1 MVKIKCILDW
11 LKPFHQ
17 KRKQVISFP
26 RTLFCSCLFTTDFIF
41 STNLWKYQNVLKCI
55 PLNIES
61 WSKRQFKFLNYGRT
75 LNYTMNDCMLTLA
88 TRIWKMRYENRCYS
102 INLTYF
108 LFTVD
113 MLFSLIF
120 FLVTFVCLCICNN
133 NFIVWLYT
141 RTRQIHGFHCVSMI

>member
-1 MVKIKCILDW
+1 MKIKCILDW
-11 LKPFHQ
+11 LKLFHL
-17 KRKQVISFP
+17 KRKQVILFP

-61 WSKRQFKFLNYGRT
+61 WSKRQFKFLNINFT
-75 LNYTMNDCMLTLA
+75 INDWMLTLG

-113 MLFSLIF
+113 MLNSLIF
-120 FLVTFVCLCICNN
+120 FLLTFVCVCICKNYC
-133 NFIVWLYT
+133 IVKLYT
-141 RTRQIHGFHCVSMI
+141 RTRQIHGFHCVFMKFLI